1 MQSYIG
7 GYGVQEGC
15 MAAADIG
22 RIRTA
27 VEMYSDLGVD
37 VHITE
42 MAVRNYDETLMEEH
56 AEFYGRLFEMFVKLN
71 KDKKRITNI
80 SIWGV
85 NDAPW
90 MDESNGNYK
99 QNSPYCGL
107 YDEDYKRKEAY
118 YRVLEVMLQENE

>member
-1 MQSYIG
+1 MNP
-7 GYGVQEGC
+7 
-15 MAAADIG
+15 ADIDL
-22 RIRTA
+22 IRTA
-27 VEMYSDLGVD
+27 VEKFSNLGVD

-42 MAVRNYDETLMEEH
+42 MAVRNYDETLMAEH
-56 AEFYGRLFEMFVKLN
+56 AAFCGQLFDMFVEMN
-71 KDKKRITNI
+71 KDKTRITNI

-107 YDEDYKRKEAY
+107 YDEDYKRKDAY
-118 YRVLEVMLQENE
+118 YSVLEAMLKGNE